1 MKKLTTD
8 EFVARAISTHG
19 LKYDYSKATYVN
31 AKTPLTVICNAH
43 GEFNTIPNNHVSGK
57 SGCPKCGIETQGL
70 NSRLTQNEFLEKAI
84 LVHGLKYDYN
94 KAVYSRHCDK
104 IIVICKNRGE
114 FSLTANNHLE
124 GVGCKKCYHG
134 KLSIDKS
141 FDIETLKKL
150 KSDDNT
156 AILSLS
162 GKHMIID
169 CKIHGKAKI
178 SKYRY
183 GNKIICPKCSIRSRH
198 DNQKIDF
205 DEFCNRY
212 TKKYPDIE
220 ILFDRDSFRNMN
232 EPMKVSY
239 NGVESELTPNQL
251 LHGGILYYPGYATLK
266 SNIELKLAEK
276 YPEFKSGDRSAI
288 KPYELDLYSEKY
300 SLAIEV
306 NGVYW
311 HSDKFKD
318 RNYHLIKT
326 LKCEKRG
333 ISLLHFWETEL
344 ENNFDWC
351 CSIIDCYIKGDYTRL
366 DELVPDK
373 SRMKISTLT
382 SLPYTKYTRPE
393 RIAIENYVLY
403 DCGRWI

>member
-8 EFVARAISTHG
+8 EFIAKAILARGH
-19 LKYDYSKATYVN
+19 KYDYSKVTYIN
-31 AKTPLTVICNAH
+31 AKTPVTVICKIH
-43 GEFNTIPNNHVSGK
+43 SEFDIIPNNHLSK
-57 SGCPKCGIETQGL
+57 SGCPKCAIETKSQM
-70 NSRLTQNEFLEKAI
+70 SRLTQEEFLERAI
-84 LVHGLKYDYN
+84 SVHGDKHDYS
-94 KAVYSRHCDK
+94 KTVYTRHCDK
-104 IIVICKNRGE
+104 ITVICKIHGE
-114 FSLTANNHLE
+114 FSVTANNHLK
-124 GVGCKKCYHG
+124 GVGCKKCSHE

-162 GKHMIID
+162 GKHHMIID

-178 SKYRY
+178 SKYGY

-198 DNQKIDF
+198 ENQKLDF
-205 DEFCNRY
+205 DEFYNRY
-212 TKKYPDIE
+212 TKKYPDIK

-232 EPMKVSY
+232 EPMKVLY

-251 LHGGILYYPGYATLK
+251 LHGGMLYYPGYAASK
-266 SNIELKLAEK
+266 SKIELKLADR

-300 SLAIEV
+300 NLAIEV

-344 ENNFDWC
+344 ENNFDFAP
-351 CSIIDCYIKGDYTRL
+351 SVDQDRRPKGIQR
-366 DELVPDK
+366 
-373 SRMKISTLT
+373 R
-382 SLPYTKYTRPE
+382 
-393 RIAIENYVLY
+393 
-403 DCGRWI
+403 

>member
-8 EFVARAISTHG
+8 EFIAKAILARGH
-19 LKYDYSKATYVN
+19 KYDYSKVTYIN
-31 AKTPLTVICNAH
+31 AKTPVTVICKIH
-43 GEFNTIPNNHVSGK
+43 GEFDIIPNNHLSK
-57 SGCPKCGIETQGL
+57 SGCPKCGIEKQGQM
-70 NSRLTQNEFLEKAI
+70 SRLTQEKFLERTI
-84 LVHGLKYDYN
+84 SVHGDKYDYS
-94 KAVYSRHCDK
+94 KTVYTRHCDK
-104 IIVICKNRGE
+104 ITVICKIHGE
-114 FSLTANNHLE
+114 FSVTANNHLK
-124 GVGCKKCYHG
+124 GVGCKKCTYE
-134 KLSIDKS
+134 KVSMDKS
-141 FDIETLKKL
+141 FDVETLNKL
-150 KSDDNT
+150 KSDDT
-156 AILSLS
+156 VTISS
-162 GKHMIID
+162 MTGKSMIID
-169 CKIHGKAKI
+169 CKTHGKVKT

-183 GNKIICPKCSIRSRH
+183 GNKIICPKCSVQSRH
-198 DNQKIDF
+198 ENQKLDF
-205 DEFCNRY
+205 DEFYNRY

-232 EPMKVSY
+232 EPMKVLY

-251 LHGGILYYPGYATLK
+251 LHVGLLYYPGYATLK

-306 NGVYW
+306 NGIYW

-333 ISLLHFWETEL
+333 ISLLQFWETEL

-382 SLPYTKYTRPE
+382 SLPYAKYTRPE
-393 RIAIENYVLY
+393 RIVIGNCVLY